1 MKKITMMQ
9 CSEIII
15 SEVVINQ
22 NDLNNF
28 PSTYVNSRGEEY
40 LTWSA
45 PVNGKFIANGTSSFD
60 VKQGSIGDCWFL
72 AALASLATR
81 EQRLHFVIQKQR
93 NEGVKPEKG
102 YVFKFFEMGEWVSYK
117 VRFVP

>member
-1 MKKITMMQ
+1 MKKITMMR

-15 SEVVINQ
+15 SEFIINQ
-22 NDLNNF
+22 NDLKNF
-28 PSTYVNSRGEEY
+28 PSTYREEH
-40 LTWSA
+40 LNWSA
-45 PVNGKFIANGTSSFD
+45 PVNGKFIVNGTSSFD